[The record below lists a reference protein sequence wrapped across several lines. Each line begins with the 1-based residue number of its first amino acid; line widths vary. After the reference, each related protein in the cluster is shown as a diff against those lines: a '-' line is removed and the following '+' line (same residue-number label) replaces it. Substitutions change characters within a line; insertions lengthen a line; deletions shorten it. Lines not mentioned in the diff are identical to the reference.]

1 MRGAVRRRIHGPY
14 LSLALLDAQL
24 RDVQTRVARIEE
36 TIVRDSRADALLEI
50 VADVRAEVSAIR
62 DHADQTLAL
71 VSGELRG
78 ALRALLAEEAANRR
92 SLNRIREDPEYET
105 AWTDPRPLVTV
116 TVATRQRSELLAT
129 RSLPSIL
136 GQTYTELDVIVVGDN
151 ADEGTAEAVARLNDS
166 RVTYRNLPHR
176 LHFTDD
182 PYKRWLVGST
192 MARNEANRLARG
204 RWLVCFDDDDAMRP
218 SCIEVLLERAIEDR
232 SEAVYGQA
240 MVCRDGESPFPIGS
254 FPPALGQFTW
264 AAGMYHSGLRFL
276 ERQLFAADLGIP
288 GDWFLAERMLR
299 AGVRFG
305 MVDSILCDIYPSPMN
320 MVRPPARPD

>member
-1 MRGAVRRRIHGPY
+1 MSQWSRVRGAVERRIHGPY
-14 LSLALLDAQL
+14 RSLGLLDARL
-24 RDVQTRVARIEE
+24 WDVQARLTRIEE
-36 TIVRDSRADALLEI
+36 T
-50 VADVRAEVSAIR
+50 VSAI
-62 DHADQTLAL
+62 HAHTDQTLGL
-71 VSGELRG
+71 VSGEMRS
-78 ALRALLAEEAANRR
+78 ALRALVAEEAANRR
-92 SLNRIREDPEYET
+92 SLNRVREDPEYES

-116 TVATRQRSELLAT
+116 TVATRERSELLAT

-136 GQTYTELDVIVVGDN
+136 AQTYTELEVIVVGDH
-151 ADEGTAEAVARLNDS
+151 ADEATAEAVAGLNDS
-166 RVTYRNLPHR
+166 RLTYRNLPHR

-182 PYKRWLVGST
+182 PQKLWLAGAT

-218 SCIEVLLERAIEDR
+218 GCIERLLKRAVEDH

-254 FPPALGQFTW
+254 FPPALGRFTW

-276 ERQLFAADLGIP
+276 DRQLFAAELSVP

-305 MVDSILCDIYPSPMN
+305 MVDSVLCDIYPSAMN
-320 MVRPPARPD
+320 RVRPADRLD